1 VRDSILSNKYKFKKT
16 NLGWI
21 IGSIGVGIIITFII
35 PIWGWMIA
43 VGGGLIF
50 AGWYLIGNSHH

>member
-1 VRDSILSNKYKFKKT
+1 VREEVLSSKQKWKKS

-21 IGSIGVGIIITFII
+21 LGSIGVGIVITFII

-43 VGGGLIF
+43 VGGGLIC
-50 AGWYLIGNSHH
+50 AGWYIIDNSNH

>member
-1 VRDSILSNKYKFKKT
+1 MTKKSFFKKS

-21 IGSIGVGIIITFII
+21 VASIGVGIIITFII

-43 VGGGLIF
+43 VGGGLIY
-50 AGWYLIGNSHH
+50 AGWYIIEHSHH